1 MDFGD
6 LKFGLFIAGCVVGSI
21 AIIMGIVYG
30 IVKVAKF
37 AWGS

>member
-6 LKFGLFIAGCVVGSI
+6 LKFGLFIAGCVAGSI
-21 AIIMGIVYG
+21 AVIAGVVYVIVT
-30 IVKVAKF
+30 VAKF